1 MPIAPKGFRRTLG
14 EYPFIGQV
22 LREFENRVLESPELR
37 HSPIGQVLRAVAPRP
52 STETPYAPSPA
63 KIGIS
68 SEWGPL
74 AESTIKPLLAR
85 ALNSLPRPIREK
97 LTTSAEK
104 YLVSPTEGRSVYNP
118 SSGISYVTRNEPAE
132 ILQTKLAHETK
143 HAADF
148 GIGPYDVDIIYRRYK
163 HAGDVLSNYERGR
176 IADTLED
183 WGYQPYQAG
192 TETRA
197 IGAESQVG
205 PIYRRGEGR
214 QLMAGK
220 EPERWSVEG
229 IPAVNPLHLSEQ
241 GKAALTRQSRE
252 EAKIIERA
260 RKARARGRAAGM
272 IEYED

>member
-1 MPIAPKGFRRTLG
+1 MPIAPKGFHRTLG
-14 EYPFIGQV
+14 EYDFIGQV
-22 LREFENRVLESPELR
+22 LREFEARVLESPELR

-68 SEWGPL
+68 GGWGPQ

-104 YLVSPTEGRSVYNP
+104 YMVGPWEGRSAYNP
-118 SSGISYVTRNEPAE
+118 QSGFIRITRDEPAE
-132 ILQTKLAHETK
+132 ILQTKIAHEVK
-143 HAADF
+143 HATDY
-148 GIGPYDVDIIYRRYK
+148 GIGTDMDVIQQRHL

-176 IADTLED
+176 IADTLEQ
-183 WGYQPYQAG
+183 WGYHPTQAG

-214 QLMAGK
+214 QLVAEK
-220 EPERWSVEG
+220 YPEDWSVGG
-229 IPAVNPLHLSEQ
+229 ISAVNPMRLSEQ

-260 RKARARGRAAGM
+260 RKAKARSRAAGM
-272 IEYED
+272 AED